1 MLCIWEEKHLPGDW
15 RDANNVTIFKK
26 GDKQQCENYRGI
38 SLLSIA
44 GKVLAHI
51 ILRCLQILAEDILP
65 ESQCGFCSNR
75 GTIDMI
81 QEKSKEQQRPLYFI
95 LYYLEKAFDS
105 VPRVAMWSILESLD
119 PHRHWFPLLDLFMIT

>member
-1 MLCIWEEKHLPGDW
+1 MLYIWEEKYLPGDW

-44 GKVLAHI
+44 GKVLTRI
-51 ILRCLQILAEDILP
+51 ILRHLQILAEDVLP
-65 ESQCGFCSNR
+65 ESQCGFPSNR

-81 QEKSKEQQRPLYFI
+81 FCARQLQERSKEQQRPLYFI
-95 LYYLEKAFDS
+95 FYDLEKAFDS
-105 VPRVAMWSILESLD
+105 VP
-119 PHRHWFPLLDLFMIT
+119 